1 MGRLRNRCM
10 MKEGDKW
17 LHDIPTDK
25 GPIEVICNTNDKCQ
39 ALGKE
44 RGFTQ
49 VFECREYGNPLSG
62 TFQFDTLLY
71 SVLNIFQIIT
81 LENWS
86 EMMYL
91 VREAEDSY
99 AYDMLFILIVLLG
112 AYFVMNLMIAVQF
125 TYLSTAFDEE
135 DREKAELA
143 EKLKLK
149 KQ

>member
-1 MGRLRNRCM
+1 
-10 MKEGDKW
+10 
-17 LHDIPTDK
+17 
-25 GPIEVICNTNDKCQ
+25 
-39 ALGKE
+39 
-44 RGFTQ
+44 
-49 VFECREYGNPLSG
+49 
-62 TFQFDTLLY
+62 
-71 SVLNIFQIIT
+71 
-81 LENWS
+81 
-86 EMMYL
+86 MMYL